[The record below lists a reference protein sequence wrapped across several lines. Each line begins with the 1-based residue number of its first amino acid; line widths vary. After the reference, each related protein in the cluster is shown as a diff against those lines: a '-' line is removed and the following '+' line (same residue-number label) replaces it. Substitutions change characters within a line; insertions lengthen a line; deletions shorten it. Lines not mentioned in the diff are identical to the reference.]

1 MHLFLKI
8 PWVIFEEPSDF
19 RINGSWEETTT
30 QGLQSGHFLISCH
43 IISMICS
50 SKLDGMSK
58 IFKIGR
64 DLKDPNSV
72 CLFNLCGNRSR
83 YNVICL
89 KFSVFFLARKWTFIS
104 VLFFFF
110 NTPCWDLIEQASISC
125 LKGVKLI

>member
-8 PWVIFEEPSDF
+8 PWVIFEEPSNF
-19 RINGSWEETTT
+19 RINGFWEETTT

-43 IISMICS
+43 IINMICS
-50 SKLDGMSK
+50 SKLYGMSK

-83 YNVICL
+83 YNIICL
-89 KFSVFFLARKWTFIS
+89 KFSVFFWPGNEH
-104 VLFFFF
+104 LFQFCFSS
-110 NTPCWDLIEQASISC
+110 SIGHAETS
-125 LKGVKLI
+125 LNKPVSHAWKVWN

>member
-19 RINGSWEETTT
+19 RINGFWEETTT
-30 QGLQSGHFLISCH
+30 QDLQSGHFLISCH
-43 IISMICS
+43 IINMICS
-50 SKLDGMSK
+50 SKLDEMSK

-83 YNVICL
+83 YSVICL
-89 KFSVFFLARKWTFIS
+89 KFNVFFWPGNEH
-104 VLFFFF
+104 LFQFRFSS
-110 NTPCWDLIEQASISC
+110 SIHHAETS
-125 LKGVKLI
+125 LNKPVSHTWKVWN